1 MSNNHESWQTVIS
14 RRFGYYGPT
23 LYGCRMREFLSAVLL
38 TSICLCYSRGQELR
52 PSGWSLQTP
61 YQNPTGER
69 QVTLG
74 GHTST
79 LDPAAA
85 QALDSSALQAVIT
98 RAIQANNCGGAGA
111 VVFYDGPSTWP
122 GDMTLNSYFATTV
135 GAVPAQSLGCHMN
148 AQYAP
153 SLGDPPNTHLLQLV
167 QTNSANY
174 VNRAGVTWAVR
185 NGSWYYFIDNVNRA
199 GGCEFSLANPLVVD
213 DTPHADPN
221 IEPLIAW
228 FIIMPFYVDGQGA
241 FHVDASQG
249 LWYGFDLN

>member
-1 MSNNHESWQTVIS
+1 MANGYFTEIWLLWPNVIRLQNERVSIGSSSNVNLFVLFARTGVAPKRLVIANAISKPYWRTAGNS
-14 RRFGYYGPT
+14 R
-23 LYGCRMREFLSAVLL
+23 
-38 TSICLCYSRGQELR
+38 
-52 PSGWSLQTP
+52 
-61 YQNPTGER
+61 
-69 QVTLG
+69 